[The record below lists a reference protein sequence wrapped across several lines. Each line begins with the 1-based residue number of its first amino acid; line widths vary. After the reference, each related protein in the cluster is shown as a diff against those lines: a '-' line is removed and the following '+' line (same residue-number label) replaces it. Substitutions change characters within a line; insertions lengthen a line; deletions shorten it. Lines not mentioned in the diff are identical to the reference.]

1 MIRKIHPWKFFCDF
15 LALLS
20 PLVKDL
26 LFTRYIDLYAT
37 IAITKHLVKA
47 DELRW
52 CIEIDIDYLL
62 IGFYILKRTCSSAHF
77 SIIIQS
83 IGRALGFLV
92 LSKDNHLCCGPAV
105 SGECFSH
112 CCGQSNSSLLF
123 KLNSNFNF
131 ILRQNRRKTQ
141 SDFLFDNVLSAQVS
155 KRRWSWSW
163 GEVLPG
169 LLQQHLLCL
178 WRSHRHQ
185 DCQRRQG
192 DTTFKSSF
200 HLTSSFNR
208 PPSIFS
214 STMSLWRDFWERS
227 STWPSLT
234 ATIIRFGQNCLPWQF
249 PENPLD
255 HSHAG
260 VLNQNMLNI

>member
-1 MIRKIHPWKFFCDF
+1 MVNVF
-15 LALLS
+15 L
-20 PLVKDL
+20 
-26 LFTRYIDLYAT
+26 
-37 IAITKHLVKA
+37 IAV
-47 DELRW
+47 
-52 CIEIDIDYLL
+52 
-62 IGFYILKRTCSSAHF
+62 
-77 SIIIQS
+77 
-83 IGRALGFLV
+83 
-92 LSKDNHLCCGPAV
+92 DNQTPHYY
-105 SGECFSH
+105 
-112 CCGQSNSSLLF
+112 
-123 KLNSNFNF
+123 FNF
-131 ILRQNRRKTQ
+131 ILWQNRRKKQ